1 MFGQRFR
8 LKATTIALAFAAD
21 GKKIAYQIPAGAELV
36 VIDCIR
42 VDPNDPSR
50 TVTVEWES
58 KTFTMFAVDLRERG
72 DRI

>member
-8 LKATTIALAFAAD
+8 LKAATIAVGFTD
-21 GKKIAYQIPAGAELV
+21 GKKVAYQIPAGAEIV
-36 VIDCIR
+36 VIDSIR

-50 TVTVEWES
+50 TVSVEWNS
-58 KTFTMFAVDLRERG
+58 KPFTMFAVDLRERG